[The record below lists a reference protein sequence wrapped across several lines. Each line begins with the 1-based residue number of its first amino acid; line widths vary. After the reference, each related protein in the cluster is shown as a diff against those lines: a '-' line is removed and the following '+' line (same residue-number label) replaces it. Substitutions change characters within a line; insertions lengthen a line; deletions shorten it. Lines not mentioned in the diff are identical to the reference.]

1 MMFNNGLVTFL
12 LCYLVSVLI
21 LIFLSWGTVL
31 TVLDA
36 QLAKGESI
44 RNGSNDINSSTMNQN
59 NINNNNAKSVLWVD
73 INDYISTATA
83 DNIEDAIDKV
93 SIPPENTNK
102 DIPYTAI
109 VLSLDTPGG
118 SLDATFDIIEAMQQ
132 SPIPIITYVYPQGTS
147 AWSAGTIILIAGNYA
162 AMAPFTTIGSAQ
174 PVAGSQPIND
184 TKIIN
189 ALKTKLISIANLHD
203 RNATQAARF
212 VTHNDNLTPRMAL
225 QHNVINTI
233 AEGPHELLN
242 NKAHN
247 ATIYTL
253 EGPKVLGTSNAEIVK
268 HQPSVRVMLAST
280 LANPMISSIL
290 FTIGFFVLIFGFSSP
305 GFGIEITGVAI
316 IILGLLGQGFDINWA
331 AFALIAIGAGLLAY
345 EIYSPS
351 FGALGIGGA
360 AIMSIGI
367 ALMIT
372 QPVKPLLIREQHLQ
386 DMMYISILAISPFAA
401 LMGIIAYK
409 MWESKKKRMK
419 PRVDFITQSDKGLA
433 VDDISGTG
441 EGFVLVGGE
450 YWKAK
455 TESHKLDIKKGDRVK
470 IIDKK
475 GRILVVRKLSL

>member
-1 MMFNNGLVTFL
+1 MSL
-12 LCYLVSVLI
+12 LSL
-21 LIFLSWGTVL
+21 GTDFTSL
-31 TVLDA
+31 HA
-36 QLAKGESI
+36 QLTEEESTQTS
-44 RNGSNDINSSTMNQN
+44 NNDINSSSSDKNRN
-59 NINNNNAKSVLWVD
+59 NGNNNDNNNKLILWVE
-73 INDYISTATA
+73 IKDYISTATA
-83 DNIEDAIDKV
+83 ENIEDAIDKV
-93 SIPPENTNK
+93 SISPENTNNK
-102 DIPYTAI
+102 DLRYTAI
-109 VLSLDTPGG
+109 ILSLDTPGG

-189 ALKTKLISIANLHD
+189 ALKTKMVSIANLHE
-203 RNATQAARF
+203 RNSTQAARF

-225 QHNVINTI
+225 RHNVINAI
-233 AEGPHELLN
+233 AEDSAALLN
-242 NKAHN
+242 DKAHN
-247 ATIYTL
+247 STINTL
-253 EGPKVLGTSNAEIVK
+253 EGPMVLDTSNAEIVK
-268 HQPSVRVMLAST
+268 HQPSLRVMLASI

-305 GFGIEITGVAI
+305 GFGIEIIGVAI

-331 AFALIAIGAGLLAY
+331 AFALIAIGVGLLAY

-351 FGALGIGGA
+351 FGAVGIGGV
-360 AIMSIGI
+360 AIMSLGI

-372 QPVKPLLIREQHLQ
+372 QPVRPLLIREEQLQ
-386 DMMYISILAISPFAA
+386 NMMYISILVISPFAA

-409 MWESKKKRMK
+409 VWESKKKRMK
-419 PRVDFITQSDKGLA
+419 SGVDFTTQNDKGLA
-433 VDDISGTG
+433 VDDISGTQ

-475 GRILVVRKLSL
+475 GHVLVVRKLSSQT

>member
-1 MMFNNGLVTFL
+1 MMFNNRLVTFL

-109 VLSLDTPGG
+109 VLSLNTPGG

-147 AWSAGTIILIAGNYA
+147 AWSAGTIMLIAGNYA

-253 EGPKVLGTSNAEIVK
+253 EGPKVLDTSNAEIVK

-290 FTIGFFVLIFGFSSP
+290 FTIGFFVLIFGFSS
-305 GFGIEITGVAI
+305 
-316 IILGLLGQGFDINWA
+316 QGFDINWA

-409 MWESKKKRMK
+409 VWESKKKRMK